1 MDIRAYNTKS
11 LPYHFVLFYN
21 LDEQKMEMYKSS
33 LDGRAN
39 DNALL
44 TYCYIDEQ
52 CGLSYRAIC
61 CAEITEEGHLMFSM
75 SDNVSTMFIFR
86 EGGIISDAR
95 VFDEDDLPPFKEI
108 ADEIK
113 ENYGYHKDKIEIKD
127 DRPFDKYR
135 HPSCPNDILVDFIP
149 PEGKTERM
157 WVTEKKKLQDGSI
170 QGILINEPYNPD
182 FGLHEGDA
190 VFVVP
195 HETAD
200 GEIIPIALLPWI
212 KR

>member
-21 LDEQKMEMYKSS
+21 LEQQKMEMYKGS
-33 LDGRAN
+33 LDGREN

-75 SDNVSTMFIFR
+75 SDNISTAMIIR

-95 VFDEDDLPPFKEI
+95 VFDEDDLPPFKEE
-108 ADEIK
+108 AEKIK
-113 ENYGYHKDKIEIKD
+113 EIYGYHIDKIRISD
-127 DRPFDKYR
+127 DKPFDKYR
-135 HPSCPNDILVDFIP
+135 HPSCPMDILVDFIP
-149 PEGKTERM
+149 SQGQIEQM
-157 WVTEKKKLQDGSI
+157 WVTEKKELPDGSI

-182 FGLHEGDA
+182 FGLHEGDS

-195 HETAD
+195 YKNED
-200 GEIIPIALLPWI
+200 GETVPVALLPWL